1 VIYLYIFAAMAEKTY
16 ILRMSDVEHK
26 TIKRRAVNSGVTMK
40 QYILDLAV
48 YGKVQHRKPK

>member
-1 VIYLYIFAAMAEKTY
+1 MAEKTY